1 MFLNLLK
8 LIANFIKFEFI
19 DKNWKLPLTQT
30 FGQRKIVKNWTTLK
44 QNNVYNGDDDVI
56 KGLTQHIFF
65 ELSLGIRHSGS
76 TSLENR
82 ISIFVVRLLL
92 KLLSDFTISFT
103 NVKRLLLSSS
113 VSYSSVSGYRVIIT
127 AYFRD

>member
-44 QNNVYNGDDDVI
+44 QDNVYNGDDDGI
-56 KGLTQHIFF
+56 KGLTHQILF